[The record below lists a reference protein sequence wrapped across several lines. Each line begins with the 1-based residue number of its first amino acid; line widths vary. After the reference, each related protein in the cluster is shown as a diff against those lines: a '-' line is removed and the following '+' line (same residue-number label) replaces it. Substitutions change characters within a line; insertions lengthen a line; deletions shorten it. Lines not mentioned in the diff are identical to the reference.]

1 MMKKVFVWVLGT
13 LVVICA
19 AAAALMVFADS
30 VLTKAINE
38 GGHRILNVETHVDT
52 CRLSLLTGTLTLSGI
67 ELKNPEGFRSPR
79 MVHLEQ
85 ISLTISPRTIL
96 TDRVRVKEVEI
107 RGADLTYEAAGF
119 GQSNLSV
126 FMEDLRSRLDSGP
139 GLRRNTAPGDRKTV
153 TIDRFHV
160 EGGRVT
166 LQAVFSKGKPVVL
179 PLPPVLILNIGKYR
193 NMGFPE
199 AVAEV
204 LRQLGHAALST
215 AGRPDLSNGPE

>member
-1 MMKKVFVWVLGT
+1 LVWALGT
-13 LVVICA
+13 LVVVCA

-38 GGHRILNVETHVDT
+38 GGHRILNVGTHVDD
-52 CRLSLLTGTLTLSGI
+52 CRLSLLKGTLTFSGI

-85 ISLTISPRTIL
+85 ISLTISPHTIL

-107 RGADLTYEAAGF
+107 RGAELTYEAAGF
-119 GQSNLSV
+119 GRSNLSV

-139 GLRRNTAPGDRKTV
+139 SLRRNTAPGDRKSV
-153 TIDRFHV
+153 TIERFHV

-179 PLPPVLILNIGKYR
+179 PLPPVQLLNIGTHR

-215 AGRPDLSNGPE
+215 AGRPDPSD